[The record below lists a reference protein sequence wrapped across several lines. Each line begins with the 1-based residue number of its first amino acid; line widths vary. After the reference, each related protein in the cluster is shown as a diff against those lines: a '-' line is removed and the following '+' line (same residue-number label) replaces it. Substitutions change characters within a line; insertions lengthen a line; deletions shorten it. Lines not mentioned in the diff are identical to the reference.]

1 MLGFLVEGHILSILF
16 SCRLIVMNSRTGKV
30 ILLLRVSRPA
40 GWIFGPLVFFHG
52 LVISPATHLNLLT
65 LIQLIILSFPA
76 SLITYG
82 INDVFDY
89 ETDRINPRKHVK
101 GIIEGIVLDP
111 KHHSFV
117 LKSAHLF
124 SFIILITALFTR
136 NFLNILGIGS
146 SLILVYAYSMPPIR
160 LKERPPLDSIC
171 IGVIVF
177 CVFVAGFSYN
187 KTVYDLALHKCVP
200 EISFISF
207 HAFTTIM
214 DYSSDKATN
223 VRTFAVVFGKRC
235 TALFSFILNV
245 LLLMLVSHSFII
257 WFLLVGI
264 FSYFLLIIF
273 PQERLA
279 HFLFYFIG
287 INDLVIFAVWIAL
300 WIAQKF
306 S

>member
-1 MLGFLVEGHILSILF
+1 
-16 SCRLIVMNSRTGKV
+16 MNSRIIAFAGKV
-30 ILLLRVSRPA
+30 ILLLRVSRPI

-52 LVISPATHLNLLT
+52 FVASQATHLSLLT
-65 LIQLIILSFPA
+65 WVQLTVLSFPA
-76 SLITYG
+76 NFITYG

-101 GIIEGIVLDP
+101 GTIEGIILDP
-111 KHHSFV
+111 KHHSLV

-136 NFLNILGIGS
+136 NFLNILGIGF

-245 LLLMLVSHSFII
+245 LLLMLIAHSFITK

-264 FSYFLLIIF
+264 FSYFVLVIF
-273 PQERLA
+273 PKERLA
-279 HFLFYFIG
+279 HFFFYFIG
-287 INDLVIFAVWIAL
+287 INNVIIIAVWIV
-300 WIAQKF
+300 QKI
-306 S
+306 